1 MSRGELIIDDN
12 QVKPAALSSSG
23 DWATEYQQQY
33 TAGPSWVD
41 EYAGNQAS
49 VYFCKH
55 DQGFFSWFFHSLLPS
70 LLISQTKSKIILLW
84 TINSRQTF
92 QFDST
97 LISCLGFLF
106 TF

>member
-1 MSRGELIIDDN
+1 MQNSKFLQFVSKMSRGELIIDDN

-55 DQGFFSWFFHSLLPS
+55 DQGFFFLLFSLIAALSLALSNKKKKKQLYQFIYGPS
-70 LLISQTKSKIILLW
+70 Y
-84 TINSRQTF
+84 
-92 QFDST
+92 
-97 LISCLGFLF
+97 
-106 TF
+106 

>member
-55 DQGFFSWFFHSLLPS
+55 DQGFFFLLFSLIAALS
-70 LLISQTKSKIILLW
+70 LALSNKKKKKQLY
-84 TINSRQTF
+84 
-92 QFDST
+92 QF
-97 LISCLGFLF
+97 I
-106 TF
+106 

>member
-55 DQGFFSWFFHSLLPS
+55 DQGFFFSAFFTHCCPLSCSLK
-70 LLISQTKSKIILLW
+70 QKEKK
-84 TINSRQTF
+84 NSRINLYRP
-92 QFDST
+92 SY
-97 LISCLGFLF
+97 
-106 TF
+106 